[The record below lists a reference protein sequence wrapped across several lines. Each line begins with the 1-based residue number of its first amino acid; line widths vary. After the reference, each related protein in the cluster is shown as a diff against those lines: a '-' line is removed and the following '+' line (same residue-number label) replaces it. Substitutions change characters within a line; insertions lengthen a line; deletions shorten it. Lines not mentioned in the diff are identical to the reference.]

1 MDEWLSNTGAGRA
14 WDFLQRNPVYIVE
27 WWKTAAGIPPAQG
40 EPFPVHR
47 RTAVDEAA
55 ARWGLLAWEDPLAE
69 RGPASPFW
77 TVAPTLELV
86 PSRGNRFFLE
96 LLDEPG
102 VRLSAVSIEPG
113 PVIVKVEKGDAAM
126 QLLIA
131 DGSCFDAG
139 GAYALVLRGPLRL
152 PARLRRAA
160 DLWPLEGPK
169 ANSRA
174 RVCRTGSSCLRWT
187 GSGRASSTARSRWRS
202 GRRRRSRGVL
212 RTTLCARGCSGGS
225 GGAST

>member
-1 MDEWLSNTGAGRA
+1 MGDWLSNTGAKRA
-14 WDFLQRNPVYIVE
+14 WDFLQRNPAYIVD

-96 LLDEPG
+96 LLDEPE

-113 PVIVKVEKGDAAM
+113 PVIVKVEKGDAAT
-126 QLLIA
+126 QLLIE

-139 GAYALVLRGPLRL
+139 GAYALTLRGPLRL
-152 PARLRRAA
+152 PVRLRRAA
-160 DLWPLEGPK
+160 DLWPLEAPK
-169 ANSRA
+169 ANSRV
-174 RVCRTGSSCLRWT
+174 RGWRTGSSCLRWT
-187 GSGRASSTARSRWRS
+187 GRRRTGTIARSRRRS
-202 GRRRRSRGVL
+202 GRRRRSRGAG
-212 RTTLCARGCSGGS
+212 TTIVCARGCSGGS